1 MGSLNKWFGYPIYI
15 TALQDFKKINK
26 DIVPLINKDIT
37 PTNSQWARTTDVKPH
52 ELQAIDDAIHND
64 IRFAKLFTNIEEVI
78 KEALLSQK
86 YNLDLFEIYITKA
99 WATYSLKDQSLH
111 CHRHM
116 SSHFSFVYYPY
127 AEDQGDIVFVDD
139 IQQKIGV
146 NIPHKDP
153 YFTSWDDS
161 NFSNVKYPAKTGN
174 VIIFPSTLFHE
185 TEVNKTDKPRISI
198 SGDILLTMKPGVKS
212 EHNIPSPST
221 WRTI

>member
-52 ELQAIDDAIHND
+52 ELQSIDDAIHND

-127 AEDQGDIVFVDD
+127 AEDQGDIVF
-139 IQQKIGV
+139 
-146 NIPHKDP
+146 
-153 YFTSWDDS
+153 
-161 NFSNVKYPAKTGN
+161 A
-174 VIIFPSTLFHE
+174 
-185 TEVNKTDKPRISI
+185 
-198 SGDILLTMKPGVKS
+198 
-212 EHNIPSPST
+212 
-221 WRTI
+221 